1 MNIKLNRLKIF
12 QKSKQKNQ
20 KAQSAPG
27 RFTQTGTFPP
37 EDPDENAK
45 VPIFLLILWRKNKK
59 SFIFSFILFFFLF
72 MVFYPPRFL
81 SRLFLNFL
89 IVVLLEPQTP
99 EWNPLIPQLRSTDLF
114 FDYKEA
120 KLTLRGI
127 TWGTIYIFSLF
138 HFRYF

>member
-1 MNIKLNRLKIF
+1 MNIKWNRLKIF
-12 QKSKQKNQ
+12 QKSEQKNQ
-20 KAQSAPG
+20 KAQSAQG
-27 RFTQTGTFPP
+27 SFTQTGAFRPKDP
-37 EDPDENAK
+37 EENAK
-45 VPIFLLILWRKNKK
+45 VPIFLLILWKNQK

-89 IVVLLEPQTP
+89 IVILLEPQTP

-120 KLTLRGI
+120 KFTLRGI

>member
-12 QKSKQKNQ
+12 QKSEQKNQ
-20 KAQSAPG
+20 KTQSTQG
-27 RFTQTGTFPP
+27 RFSQTGAFRS
-37 EDPDENAK
+37 EDPEEKAK
-45 VPIFLLILWRKNKK
+45 VPIFLLILWKNQK

-89 IVVLLEPQTP
+89 IVILLEPQTP
-99 EWNPLIPQLRSTDLF
+99 EWNPLIPKLRSTDLF

>member
-1 MNIKLNRLKIF
+1 MNIKLNRFQIF
-12 QKSKQKNQ
+12 QKSEQKNQ
-20 KAQSAPG
+20 KAQSAQG
-27 RFTQTGTFPP
+27 SFSQTGTFRP
-37 EDPDENAK
+37 EDPEENAK
-45 VPIFLLILWRKNKK
+45 VSIFLLILRKNQK

-81 SRLFLNFL
+81 SRLFLNFF
-89 IVVLLEPQTP
+89 IVILLEPQTP
-99 EWNPLIPQLRSTDLF
+99 EWNPLIPKLRSTDLF